1 MRSRSLRL
9 FVDSRRSEARTIL
22 SSESRTR
29 TAAEIH
35 TEVAALLF
43 RDGVS
48 DHAARVG
55 GDKRATSALGEP
67 EDEERRVVP
76 GPLLRGPPRYPLQD
90 RRCLP
95 RPSPNPHR
103 LGPPSPAGTS
113 SARSARTSSAGSSAR
128 AGPPPL
134 PSRRV

>member
-76 GPLLRGPPRYPLQD
+76 GPLLRGVGRQNVD
-90 RRCLP
+90 RAPQLALFSAVNHHQLWSSAC
-95 RPSPNPHR
+95 
-103 LGPPSPAGTS
+103 ATS
-113 SARSARTSSAGSSAR
+113 SRAGSS
-128 AGPPPL
+128 
-134 PSRRV
+134 VCWHQI